1 MQEKEGKR
9 RKYERG
15 CCYIER
21 EGEMGRKRKNKRG
34 KLTWKGNKG
43 NKGGRRMRKCFTI
56 EREGKGE
63 RKRKLKNKLNQ
74 FV

>member
-34 KLTWKGNKG
+34 ENLH
-43 NKGGRRMRKCFTI
+43 
-56 EREGKGE
+56 EREIKE
-63 RKRKLKNKLNQ
+63 IKEDEE
-74 FV
+74 